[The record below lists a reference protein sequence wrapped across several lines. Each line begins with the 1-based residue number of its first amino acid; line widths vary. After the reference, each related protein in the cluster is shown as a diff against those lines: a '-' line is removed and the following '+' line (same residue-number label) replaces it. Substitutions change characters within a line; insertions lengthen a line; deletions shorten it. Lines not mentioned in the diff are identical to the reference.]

1 MSDDPRDT
9 AAVPEAP
16 RTGNVTTAPPPPA
29 GPPAPEPEP
38 EIAVEV
44 EEIHVVAAVEPQV
57 EPEPGAGREVEPAPQ
72 PAPQSAGA
80 PVPADEA
87 DTVELALSDLHEAA
101 RAAGVEIQPNV
112 DQPDPEHDALDPAD
126 PAAADPVLDG
136 AGAGTDPIDPRIRE
150 RRIAVTRAQGRRRLR
165 VMLTAVAIASV
176 IGIAWLIVMSPFLAV
191 DDVTIQGTL
200 HESLDS
206 VRTAAGVRDGAA
218 LVFVDTGA
226 VAGRIE
232 KLPWIASA
240 KVDREFPNGLRI
252 TVVERVPAAWVRRP
266 APAGSPRGA
275 AGPAALVDA
284 TGRVLG
290 DELTPPVGLP
300 EIKGTQRLGLPGTRI
315 SPARPAL
322 ALALLPPALR
332 PQVASLTR
340 RNGEPVLILAAP
352 PGGADP
358 AAKEV
363 RLGRLE
369 DVMAKGAAALAVLQ
383 QLTTDEA
390 HVSYIDVRVPGA
402 PATR

>member
-9 AAVPEAP
+9 APDPEAP
-16 RTGNVTTAPPPPA
+16 RTGNVTTAAPPPLPPA
-29 GPPAPEPEP
+29 HPPAPEPEP

-44 EEIHVVAAVEPQV
+44 EEIHVESGVERAV
-57 EPEPGAGREVEPAPQ
+57 EPEPAVERAAELAPR
-72 PAPQSAGA
+72 SEGA

-101 RAAGVEIQPNV
+101 RAAGVELQPNV
-112 DQPDPEHDALDPAD
+112 DVPDPEHDALDGDA
-126 PAAADPVLDG
+126 
-136 AGAGTDPIDPRIRE
+136 AGTGPIDPRIRE

-165 VMLTAVAIASV
+165 VMLAAVAIASV
-176 IGIAWLIVMSPFLAV
+176 IGIAWLIVMSPLLAV

-200 HESLDS
+200 HESPES
-206 VRTAAGVRDGAA
+206 VRTAAGVRDGSA
-218 LVFVDTGA
+218 LMFVDTGA
-226 VAGRIE
+226 VARKIE

-252 TVVERVPAAWVRRP
+252 TVVERTPAAWVRRP
-266 APAGSPRGA
+266 PPAGSPRGA

-300 EIKGTQRLGLPGTRI
+300 EIKGTQRLGGPGTRI